1 MTRSFKRA
9 LAHFFD
15 ATRREDG
22 TSTIEFCF
30 AIPMFLFMFLG
41 SFDSGLL
48 MIRDVMLNRALDLTI
63 RELRL
68 GHFEN
73 PTHESI
79 KHEMCR
85 RTVVIP
91 DCEDVVKLELRP
103 IDVSTWDLPTTSVPC
118 VERSADIDVASEFRP
133 GRGNQLM
140 IVRACAIVQPMFP
153 GTGIGLKM
161 PKDKQGGY
169 GLVARSAFVNEP
181 G

>member
-1 MTRSFKRA
+1 MIRKFRTA
-9 LAHFFD
+9 LAHFLD

-30 AIPMFLFMFLG
+30 AVPMFLFMFMG

-48 MIRDVMLNRALDLTI
+48 MLRDVMLNRALDLTM

-68 GHFEN
+68 GHFDN
-73 PTHESI
+73 PTHESV
-79 KHEMCR
+79 KHELCL
-85 RTVVIP
+85 RTVVIQ
-91 DCEDVVKLELRP
+91 DCEKVVKLELRP
-103 IDVSTWDLPTTSVPC
+103 IDNSTWDLPTTSVPC
-118 VERSADIDVASEFRP
+118 VDRSANIDVASEFRS
-133 GRGNQLM
+133 GGGNQLM

-153 GTGIGLKM
+153 GTGIGLRM
-161 PKDKQGGY
+161 PKDAEGGY